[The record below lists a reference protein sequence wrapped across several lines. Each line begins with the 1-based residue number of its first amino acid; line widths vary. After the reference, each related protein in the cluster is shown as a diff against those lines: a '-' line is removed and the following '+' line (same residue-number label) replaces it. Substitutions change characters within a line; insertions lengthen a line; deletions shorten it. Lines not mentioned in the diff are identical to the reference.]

1 MEYDVPFGAVI
12 LTQRVHTPLL
22 PSFFSVRTSGM
33 SAPRATSD
41 VDGSV
46 LETELERIME
56 VEGLLSPDDVTAEVA
71 PPVKRLRGANLSG
84 PQLLIWEGLR
94 LVAREPITKLRVTAS
109 AHHVVTD

>member
-1 MEYDVPFGAVI
+1 MTTGLWRPLISGRKDDEAASSLVFLCKKMPTHIAQCMEYDVPFGAVI

-56 VEGLLSPDDVTAEVA
+56 VEVQMTSQP
-71 PPVKRLRGANLSG
+71 RLRR
-84 PQLLIWEGLR
+84 P
-94 LVAREPITKLRVTAS
+94 
-109 AHHVVTD
+109 